1 MGPTLGQILAKCLVT
16 YYNDVVLS
24 STPSPRRTQI
34 ERRNESERALLDAAA
49 RLFARKGIDETS
61 LADIGAEA
69 GYSRGLANHRFG
81 SRAVLVERLAAR
93 TQQAFVAGLSE
104 READADAM
112 VEIADAYLDQVS
124 SGGEEL
130 RAFFVMW
137 GASFAEEAPL
147 RDVFVADDARFRD
160 GIEALVR
167 AGQQRGTIRA
177 DADPIGFATVFVAL
191 LRGIG
196 AQVLVDPGGVDLDA
210 ARATCERLVRTSL
223 TPAAP
228 GQKRRGK

>member
-1 MGPTLGQILAKCLVT
+1 MMP
-16 YYNDVVLS
+16 
-24 STPSPRRTQI
+24 STPSPRRTQV
-34 ERRNESERALLDAAA
+34 ERRNESERGLLDAAV

-93 TQQAFVAGLSE
+93 TQRAFLASLSE
-104 READADAM
+104 READAEA
-112 VEIADAYLDQVS
+112 VVAVAVAYLDQVS
-124 SGGEEL
+124 SCGEEG

-147 RDVFVADDARFRD
+147 REVFVAGDARFRD

-167 AGQQRGTIRA
+167 AGQERATIRA
-177 DADPIGFATVFVAL
+177 DVDPIGFATVFVAL

-196 AQVLVDPGGVDLDA
+196 AQVLIDPVGVDLDA
-210 ARATCERLVRTSL
+210 ARATCERMVRTSL
-223 TPAAP
+223 ATPSP
-228 GQKRRGK
+228 RQNRSGK

>member
-1 MGPTLGQILAKCLVT
+1 MST
-16 YYNDVVLS
+16 
-24 STPSPRRTQI
+24 TPSSRRTQV
-34 ERRNESERALLDAAA
+34 ERRNESERALLDAAV

-81 SRAVLVERLAAR
+81 SRAVLVERLASR
-93 TQQAFVAGLSE
+93 TQRAFLAGLGE
-104 READADAM
+104 READAEAM
-112 VEIADAYLDQVS
+112 VAIADAYLERVS
-124 SGGEEL
+124 SHGDEG

-147 RDVFVADDARFRD
+147 RAVFVADDARFRE

-167 AGQQRGTIRA
+167 AGQQQGTIRA
-177 DADPIGFATVFVAL
+177 DADPIGFATVFVAV

-196 AQVLVDPGGVDLDA
+196 AQALVDPVGVDLDA
-210 ARATCERLVRTSL
+210 ARATCERMVRTSL
-223 TPAAP
+223 ATPSR
-228 GQKRRGK
+228 GRKRSGR

>member
-1 MGPTLGQILAKCLVT
+1 MV
-16 YYNDVVLS
+16 S
-24 STPSPRRTQI
+24 SKPSPRRTQV
-34 ERRNESERALLDAAA
+34 ERRNGSERALLDAAV
-49 RLFARKGIDETS
+49 RLFARRGIEETS

-69 GYSRGLANHRFG
+69 GYSRGLANHHFG

-93 TQQAFVAGLSE
+93 AQRAFVAGLGE
-104 READADAM
+104 READADA
-112 VEIADAYLDQVS
+112 VVAFADAYLDRVS
-124 SGGEEL
+124 SRGEEG

-137 GASFAEEAPL
+137 GASFAEDAPL
-147 RDVFVADDARFRD
+147 REVFVADDARFRR

-196 AQVLVDPGGVDLDA
+196 AQVLVDPGGVDLGA
-210 ARATCERLVRTSL
+210 ARATCEHLVRTSL
-223 TPAAP
+223 APALPA
-228 GQKRRGK
+228 Q

>member
-1 MGPTLGQILAKCLVT
+1 MPI
-16 YYNDVVLS
+16 
-24 STPSPRRTQI
+24 STPSPRRTQV
-34 ERRNESERALLDAAA
+34 ERRNESEQALLDAAA

-93 TQQAFVAGLSE
+93 AQRAFVAGLSE
-104 READADAM
+104 READADAA
-112 VEIADAYLDQVS
+112 VAIADAYLDRVAS
-124 SGGEEL
+124 YGEER

-137 GASFAEEAPL
+137 GAAFAEDAPL
-147 RDVFVADDARFRD
+147 REVFVVDDARFRD
-160 GIEALVR
+160 GIESLVR

-177 DADPIGFATVFVAL
+177 DVDPIGFATVFVAL

-223 TPAAP
+223 APAAP
-228 GQKRRGK
+228 GPKRRGK

>member
-1 MGPTLGQILAKCLVT
+1 M
-16 YYNDVVLS
+16 LS
-24 STPSPRRTQI
+24 STPPPRRTQV
-34 ERRNESERALLDAAA
+34 ERRSESERALLDAAV
-49 RLFARKGIDETS
+49 RLFARKGIHETS

-93 TQQAFVAGLSE
+93 TQRSFVAGLSE
-104 READADAM
+104 PEADADAI
-112 VEIADAYLDQVS
+112 VAIADAYIDRVS
-124 SGGEEL
+124 SGGEEG

-137 GASFAEEAPL
+137 GASFAEESSL
-147 RDVFVADDARFRD
+147 REVFVADDGRFRD

-167 AGQQRGTIRA
+167 AGQERGKIGA

-196 AQVLVDPGGVDLDA
+196 AQVLVDPGGVDLEA
-210 ARATCERLVRTSL
+210 ARATCAQLVRTIL
-223 TPAAP
+223 ATPGP
-228 GQKRRGK
+228 RQGRN